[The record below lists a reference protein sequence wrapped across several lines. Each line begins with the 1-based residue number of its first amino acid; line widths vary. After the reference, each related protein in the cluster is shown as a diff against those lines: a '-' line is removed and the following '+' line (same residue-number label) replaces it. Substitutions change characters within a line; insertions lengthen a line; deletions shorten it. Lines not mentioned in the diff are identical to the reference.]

1 MTDTFEDIFSSFL
14 DGHSKFDEL
23 QAALWRSLGENAA
36 SRDQIAQLIE
46 SGFREGRV
54 PFQVYFA
61 LKDAL
66 DNVPG
71 SMKRAPAGP
80 GDDATRLSSRP
91 ASDATQIRRAPDA
104 TQIRRAPDATPVR
117 HPADETRIRPASEE
131 SDTGPATGRRPATA
145 PGAAPTTPATAPPT
159 AAPHTATPAAATRS
173 PDSRTGSTDVRW
185 SDPQSWPEEARDTL
199 GVGAVLKGR
208 FVLEEELGRGGM
220 GRVYKALDR
229 RKEEARDRNPY
240 VAIKILGEEFKQ
252 HPDSF
257 VALQREA
264 RRAQSLSH
272 PNVVNVYDFDRDGP
286 HVFMTMEYLVGQP
299 LDKVIRGGPRRGT
312 PMEEAWPII
321 QGVGEALAYGH
332 KKGIVHSDFKPG
344 NVFVSED
351 GTPKVLDFGI
361 SRPVRLPD
369 DQSGVATLFD
379 PGEVF
384 GGLTEAYAALEMFQR
399 QSPDPRD
406 DIYALACV
414 SYELLTGRHPF
425 GRASALEAQSKNYRP
440 RRARGLTPTQ
450 MQAVRKG
457 LAFKR
462 EDRTPSVTQFL
473 TELGPGGQPT
483 RLSRL
488 WITGIAA
495 TAAIA
500 VALLVTT
507 VVRVNNQARPATGT
521 TLPEG
526 PPPTLSEAQKD
537 MHKELLEE
545 AALIIEDAGN
555 TADPGSLIFML
566 SRSPNSATRM
576 LNTVLEENPFDSD
589 ARQMIAEIGEVY
601 ATNAESLLDRGQLS
615 TSLELVR
622 HGLNTDGNSVRL
634 AKIEREICR
643 RAPDQCGT

>member
-1 MTDTFEDIFSSFL
+1 VTQPFADIFSSFL
-14 DGHSKFDEL
+14 DGHASFEAL
-23 QAALWRSLGENAA
+23 QTALWNSLADNTA
-36 SRDQIAQLIE
+36 SREQIAQTIE
-46 SGFREGRV
+46 SGFREGRL

-71 SMKRAPAGP
+71 SMAHAPAELGK
-80 GDDATRLSSRP
+80 DATRISSMP
-91 ASDATQIRRAPDA
+91 QPDA
-104 TQIRRAPDATPVR
+104 TQIRRAAKGTEDRRGAEATQIR
-117 HPADETRIRPASEE
+117 RAADETRIRPGP
-131 SDTGPATGRRPATA
+131 DRITTGPTTGTAPATK
-145 PGAAPTTPATAPPT
+145 PGAAATVPPTVPPT
-159 AAPHTATPAAATRS
+159 AHPGATSASATGS
-173 PDSRTGSTDVRW
+173 PGSRTGPTDVRW
-185 SDPQSWPEEARDTL
+185 SDPQSWPDEARDTL
-199 GVGAVLKGR
+199 GIGSVLKNR

-299 LDKVIRGGPRRGT
+299 LDRVIRAGPRRGT
-312 PMEEAWPII
+312 PMDEAWPII

-344 NVFVSED
+344 NVFVCED

-361 SRPVRLPD
+361 SRPVKLPD
-369 DQSGVATLFD
+369 DHSAAATLFD

-414 SYELLTGRHPF
+414 SYELLSGRHPF
-425 GRASALEAQSKNYRP
+425 GRASALEAQAKNFRP
-440 RRARGLTPTQ
+440 RRARGLTPRQ
-450 MQAVRKG
+450 MQAIRNG
-457 LAFKR
+457 LSFKR

-473 TELGPGGQPT
+473 TELGPGGGQST

-488 WITGIAA
+488 WISGIAA
-495 TAAIA
+495 AAAIA

-507 VVRVNNQARPATGT
+507 VVRINNQAGPASGS
-521 TLPEG
+521 TLPSG
-526 PPPTLSEAQKD
+526 PPPELTDEQME
-537 MHKELLEE
+537 MHEELLEE
-545 AALIIEDAGN
+545 AALIIEDAEK

-566 SRSPNSATRM
+566 SRSPNSATGM
-576 LNTVLEENPFDSD
+576 LNTVLDENPFDSE
-589 ARQMIAEIGEVY
+589 ARKMIVEIGEVY
-601 ATNAESLLDRGQLS
+601 AESAESLLDRGQVS

-622 HGLNTDGNSVRL
+622 HGLAVDGNSVRL

-643 RAPDQCGT
+643 RAPDQCGN

>member
-1 MTDTFEDIFSSFL
+1 MTDTFADIFSSFI

-23 QAALWRSLGENAA
+23 QAALWRSLADDAA
-36 SRDQIAQLIE
+36 SRDQIARLIE
-46 SGFREGRV
+46 NGFREGRL

-66 DNVPG
+66 ENVPG
-71 SMKRAPAGP
+71 SMAPARA
-80 GDDATRLSSRP
+80 GDDATRISSKAVPDETQLRRP
-91 ASDATQIRRAPDA
+91 PAATRIRRA
-104 TQIRRAPDATPVR
+104 
-117 HPADETRIRPASEE
+117 ADETRIRPASAETR
-131 SDTGPATGRRPATA
+131 DRPATGRPPATTT
-145 PGAAPTTPATAPPT
+145 GATVTAPPDRPST
-159 AAPHTATPAAATRS
+159 TGSAAATGS

-185 SDPQSWPEEARDTL
+185 SDPQSWPQEARDTL
-199 GVGAVLKGR
+199 GIGAVLKNR

-299 LDKVIRGGPRRGT
+299 LDRIIRGGPRRGT

-344 NVFVSED
+344 NVFLCDD

-369 DQSGVATLFD
+369 DHSGAPTLFD

-440 RRARGLTPTQ
+440 RRARGLTPGQ
-450 MQAVRKG
+450 MQAIRKG

-462 EDRTPSVTQFL
+462 EDRSPSVTHFL
-473 TELGPGGQPT
+473 AELGPGGGQPT

-488 WITGIAA
+488 WITAIAA

-507 VVRVNNQARPATGT
+507 VVRVNNQAKPPTAS
-521 TLPEG
+521 TLPQG
-526 PPPTLSEAQKD
+526 PPPTLSPEQQE

-545 AALIIEDAGN
+545 AALIIEDAAN

-566 SRSPNSATRM
+566 SRSPNSATGM

-589 ARQMIAEIGEVY
+589 ARRMIEKIGEVY
-601 ATNAESLLDRGQLS
+601 ATNAESLLDRGQVS

-622 HGLNTDGNSVRL
+622 HGLRVDGNSVRL